1 MAHIRT
7 VTVSSKGQIVIPE
20 EIRKELAIKE
30 GSKLVLIEKEGKMM
44 LEKEEDTFKDV
55 YKFSAKAL
63 AEIWARPEE
72 DIWHEYLKN
81 ER

>member
-1 MAHIRT
+1 MT
-7 VTVSSKGQIVIPE
+7 VKKIANNIWE
-20 EIRKELAIKE
+20 
-30 GSKLVLIEKEGKMM
+30 IEKEGKMM